1 MSFSRLSYFAPVSL
15 ALIAL
20 SYAFYLHSI
29 GKVGT
34 FHWGYGVAAFLGAVV
49 GHRIVS
55 IWDNLFV
62 FICFGCVIALGA
74 VYAVTGQLV
83 WSVVLVSI
91 PAGLLIVSAFLA
103 HRVKDIQRVQIGT
116 QALLLATY
124 VLVAILVMLELVSPY
139 TFLVLLS
146 FPLAIKNI
154 KLMRHAAEE
163 DDGGVMQTIT
173 TRTIRLV
180 LVFTLLQVIGN
191 VIAK

>member
-1 MSFSRLSYFAPVSL
+1 M
-15 ALIAL
+15 
-20 SYAFYLHSI
+20 
-29 GKVGT
+29 
-34 FHWGYGVAAFLGAVV
+34 
-49 GHRIVS
+49 
-55 IWDNLFV
+55 
-62 FICFGCVIALGA
+62 
-74 VYAVTGQLV
+74 
-83 WSVVLVSI
+83 SVVLVSI

-103 HRVKDIQRVQIGT
+103 HRVKDIQRVQIGS

-191 VIAK
+191 VITK